1 MKHSGGKVEEKKR
14 NKKKAKSRSNDDDTP
29 RAFAQ
34 LMQLRTTGKG
44 YKGLDNGRPQQATGQ
59 KRKRKAG
66 DEIEVEPQ
74 TQIDDAE
81 NPVLK
86 IQPGERLGDYAARV
100 DQALP
105 VAGLIAKN
113 NKTDGNR
120 EQRKTKH
127 EKKLQ
132 RLVNNW
138 KAEEAKRI
146 EKAQEEWD
154 EAEEQEDE
162 NQAIW
167 EAQDAELLGGKKGKK
182 GRKGRRGSDAED
194 PWAELKK
201 KRDKPKGVFDVVQ
214 APPQFTRTP
223 KEFKIKDGAK
233 IGVSNVPNA
242 GSVRRQEIL
251 AETRADVIARY
262 RQMMQAKRGE

>member
-1 MKHSGGKVEEKKR
+1 M
-14 NKKKAKSRSNDDDTP
+14 
-29 RAFAQ
+29 
-34 LMQLRTTGKG
+34 
-44 YKGLDNGRPQQATGQ
+44 DNGRPQPTTGQ
-59 KRKRKAG
+59 KRKRNAG
-66 DEIEVEPQ
+66 TETRTNAGTQDENVEK
-74 TQIDDAE
+74 
-81 NPVLK
+81 PVLK
-86 IQPGERLGDYAARV
+86 IQPGERLTDYAARV

-113 NKTDGNR
+113 NKADGMR

-146 EKAQEEWD
+146 EKVQEEWD

-162 NQAIW
+162 NDAIW
-167 EAQDAELLGGKKGKK
+167 EAQNAGFADGKKGKK
-182 GRKGRRGSDAED
+182 GKKGKEDD

-201 KRDKPKGVFDVVQ
+201 KRDRPKGVFDVVQ
-214 APPQFTRTP
+214 APPQFTKTP

-233 IGVSNVPNA
+233 IGVSSVPNA
-242 GSVRRQEIL
+242 GSIRRQEIL

-262 RQMMQAKRGE
+262 REMMQAKRGE